1 MKKIL
6 VIIAIILIPAI
17 AFANF
22 SIQLDNNTGKKMLY
36 MLYWVDHTYDWPYPF
51 HLAGG
56 ELKASES
63 IDLKSS
69 YQNGKYFVV
78 WSDNG
83 DWQNKVMMN
92 VNEDV
97 KSVIVTPIKS
107 SMTK

>member
-6 VIIAIILIPAI
+6 VIIAIILMPAI

-22 SIQLDNNTGKKMLY
+22 SIQLDNNTAKKLFY

-51 HLAGG
+51 NLAGG
-56 ELKASES
+56 ELKASET

-69 YQNGKYFVV
+69 YINGKYVVV

-83 DWQNKVMMN
+83 DWQNQVMMN
-92 VNEDV
+92 VNDDV

-107 SMTK
+107 RMKK

>member
-22 SIQLDNNTGKKMLY
+22 SIQLDNNTAKKMFYL
-36 MLYWVDHTYDWPYPF
+36 LYWVDHTYDWPQPF
-51 HLAGG
+51 NLAGG

-63 IDLKSS
+63 IDLRSN

-78 WSDNG
+78 WSDKD
-83 DWQNKVMMN
+83 DWQNKVMLN
-92 VNEDV
+92 VNNDV
-97 KSVIVTPIKS
+97 KSVVVTPIKS